1 MKKIR
6 LYKDK
11 NNKAERARVRKEARV
26 ARELEARYADA
37 LRQEAVKRDRRFEE
51 RVNSEWCFDEEEE

>member
-1 MKKIR
+1 MKVR

-11 NNKAERARVRKEARV
+11 NNKARRARARKAAKLV
-26 ARELEARYADA
+26 RELEARYADA

-51 RVNSEWCFDEEEE
+51 RVNSDWFFDEEEE